1 MSPEWL
7 PITTSL
13 GLYAAVV
20 VSPGPNF
27 ALISRLAVSGERS
40 AAIGAAFGFA
50 VSATIYA
57 ILSMAG
63 LALVLTK
70 IGWLATSVQIAGGCY
85 LVYLGTMA
93 WLTAKPSSVV
103 QQARSMTTG
112 PWRGLRMGLLVD
124 LSNPKA
130 IAFFIGLYAVAIPPE
145 TALWAM
151 ILILIGGFMLE
162 IVWYGLI
169 TLLLSRRPI
178 RNVYDRF
185 SRRIERA
192 IGTLLIAFGIRLIS
206 EKL

>member
-7 PITTSL
+7 TIATSL

-27 ALISRLAVSGERS
+27 ALISRLAVSGERL

-50 VSATIYA
+50 VAATIYA

-63 LALVLTK
+63 LALILTK

-85 LVYLGTMA
+85 LIYLGTTA
-93 WLTAKPSSVV
+93 WLTAKPSNVV
-103 QQARSMTTG
+103 QQARAMTTG

-145 TALWAM
+145 TALWAKIV
-151 ILILIGGFMLE
+151 ILTGGFTLE
-162 IVWYGLI
+162 IVWYGLM
-169 TLLLSRRPI
+169 TLLLSSRPVQNI
-178 RNVYDRF
+178 YGRF

>member
-7 PITTSL
+7 TITTSL

-85 LVYLGTMA
+85 LIYLGTMA
-93 WLTAKPSSVV
+93 WLTAEPSNIV

-130 IAFFIGLYAVAIPPE
+130 IAFFIGLYAAAIPPG
-145 TALWAM
+145 TALWAK

-162 IVWYGLI
+162 IVWYGLM
-169 TLLLSRRPI
+169 TLLLSRRPV